1 MTPAPDALDLRG
13 GGPGSLSARRAV
25 MRWAWRLFRREWRQQ
40 LLVLTLIVVVVGAIF
55 VAAAVATNNPTPAN
69 LGFGTASD
77 LATYQGAVPDLP
89 AKVAALEHRFG
100 RVQVIEDETLSIPGS
115 VDTYQLRAESARGPF
130 SGPMLSLVSGKYP
143 TGIGEV
149 ALTKGVASAFSVRI
163 GQLWAEGGTQ
173 RRVVGIVEDP
183 LDTLDAFA
191 LVVPGQVRNPT
202 EVDLLFDAP
211 GVNPSKIGPNVAEV
225 TSVALGAANPET
237 IILAV
242 AVIGMLLVTL
252 IAAGGFTVLA
262 QRRLRSLGMLSSIGA
277 TEKQVRAVVRT
288 NGAVV
293 GIAGTLL
300 GALFGFIVWLIYRP
314 TLETSSFHVIG
325 TFALPWDVIGPVMG
339 LAVVAAYAAARRPAR
354 AVAKVPI
361 VSALS
366 GRPVEPRR
374 VHRSAIP
381 GVVLLGLAFVL
392 LGYSTTASSAKPNV
406 PFLIGGLISL
416 VPGVILLAPFF
427 LSFAAGLGRH
437 APIATRLALRDLARY
452 RARSGPSLAAIS
464 IAVLITVIVAVAAAA
479 RYGNVLDYAGPNL
492 ASNQVVVYAPLPG
505 GTPLFGPNG
514 PSTAPNP
521 PPMAVQD
528 RRVHEIAEALGAE
541 SVIPLEQTNAY
552 LNHLG
557 TGRNWSGP
565 IYVATP
571 RLLREFGITSSEID
585 PSALILSVRPGLSG
599 VSNMQFTWSPT
610 HKHHPKG
617 RSLRPPS
624 ANGRGGNVLNTSTRN
639 TNPCPKSSCRW
650 NPRIEELSGLPSGT
664 SAPNTVITEHAIHS
678 LGLQTSLAGWFITT
692 VQPPTASQIRD
703 ARLLASKVS
712 GMSIE
717 TKNSAPSGS
726 EVIDSATLAGIV
738 LALAILAM
746 SVGLIRSETAS
757 DLRTLAATGA
767 SSRTRRAITAAT
779 AGSLGF
785 LGALLGT
792 AAGYV
797 AMIGFIRTNSLNG
810 GISALGNVP
819 TANLLEILVA
829 MPLAAAVVGWL
840 LAGREPPAIAR
851 QPIE

>member
-1 MTPAPDALDLRG
+1 MTPAPDAALDLRG
-13 GGPGSLSARRAV
+13 GGTRSLSARRAV

-69 LGFGTASD
+69 LGFGTAND
-77 LATYQGAVPDLP
+77 LASYQGAVPHLST
-89 AKVAALEHRFG
+89 KVAALEHRYG
-100 RVQVIEDETLSIPGS
+100 RVQIIENETLSIPGS

-130 SGPMLSLVSGKYP
+130 SSPMLSLVSGKYP

-149 ALTKGVASAFSVRI
+149 ALTKGVASAFNVRI
-163 GQLWAEGGTQ
+163 GQLWIEGGTQ

-183 LDTLDAFA
+183 LDTLDNFA
-191 LVVPGQVRNPT
+191 LVVPGQVRTPS
-202 EVDLLFDAP
+202 EIDLLFDAP
-211 GVNPSKIGPNVAEV
+211 GVIPSKIGPNVAEV
-225 TSVALGAANPET
+225 GSVALGAANPET

-277 TEKQVRAVVRT
+277 TEKQVRAVVRM

-325 TFALPWDVIGPVMG
+325 TFALPWVVIGPAMG
-339 LAVVAAYAAARRPAR
+339 LAIIAAYVAARRPAR
-354 AVAKVPI
+354 TVAKVPI
-361 VSALS
+361 VAALS
-366 GRPVEPRR
+366 GRPVEPKR
-374 VHRSAIP
+374 VHRSAVP

-392 LGYSTTASSAKPNV
+392 LGYSTTSNSAKPHV
-406 PFLIGGLISL
+406 PFLIGGLIAL

-427 LSFAAGLGRH
+427 LSFAAGIGRH

-492 ASNQVVVYAPLPG
+492 ASNQVVVYAPLPA

-514 PSTAPNP
+514 SSTAPKP
-521 PPMAVQD
+521 PPMAVINE
-528 RRVHEIAEALGAE
+528 RVHEIAEALGAN
-541 SVIPLEQTNAY
+541 SVIPLEQTNAN

-557 TGRNWSGP
+557 SGRNWNGP

-571 RLLREFGITSSEID
+571 QLLKAFGITSSEID
-585 PSALILSVRPGLSG
+585 PSALLLTTRPGLSG
-599 VSNMQFTWSPT
+599 VSNMQFTWS
-610 HKHHPKG
+610 
-617 RSLRPPS
+617 LPS
-624 ANGRGGNVLNTSTRN
+624 KPGSIPGVSNNSNP
-639 TNPCPKSSCRW
+639 NPCPKISCRS
-650 NPRIEELSGLPSGT
+650 NPKIEELSGLPSGT

-678 LGLQTSLAGWFITT
+678 LGLQTSLAGWFVTT
-692 VQPPTASQIRD
+692 VRAPTAPQIRD

-717 TKNSAPSGS
+717 TKNSAPSGM

-746 SVGLIRSETAS
+746 SVGLIRSETAG

-767 SSRTRRAITAAT
+767 STRTRRTITAAT

-819 TANLLEILVA
+819 TTSLLEILVA

-840 LAGREPPAIAR
+840 LAGREPPVIAR

>member
-1 MTPAPDALDLRG
+1 MTPAPVGVLDLQG
-13 GGPGSLSARRAV
+13 GGTGSLSARRAV

-40 LLVLTLIVVVVGAIF
+40 LLVLALIVVVVGAIF

-69 LGFGTASD
+69 LGFGSAND
-77 LATYQGAVPDLP
+77 LASYQGAVPHLS
-89 AKVAALEHRFG
+89 AKVATLEHRFG
-100 RVQVIEDETLSIPGS
+100 RVQVIENETLSIPGS
-115 VDTYQLRAESARGPF
+115 VDTYQLRAEGSHGPF

-143 TGIGEV
+143 VGPDEV
-149 ALTKGVASAFSVRI
+149 ALTKGVASAFNVRI
-163 GQLWAEGGTQ
+163 GQQWSEGGTQ

-183 LDTLDAFA
+183 LDTLDNFA
-191 LVVPGQVRNPT
+191 LVVPGQVRAPS
-202 EVDLLFDAP
+202 EIDLLFDAP

-225 TSVALGAANPET
+225 GSVALGAANPET

-277 TEKQVRAVVRT
+277 TEKQVRAVVRM

-300 GALFGFIVWLIYRP
+300 GALLGFIVWLVYRP
-314 TLETSSFHVIG
+314 MLETSSFHVIG
-325 TFALPWDVIGPVMG
+325 TFALPWAVIGPAMG
-339 LAVVAAYAAARRPAR
+339 LAVVAAYVAARRPAR
-354 AVAKVPI
+354 TVAKVPI
-361 VSALS
+361 VVALS
-366 GRPVEPRR
+366 GRPVEPKR
-374 VHRSAIP
+374 VHRSAVP
-381 GVVLLGLAFVL
+381 GVLLLGLAFVL
-392 LGYSTTASSAKPNV
+392 LGYSTTANSAQPQV
-406 PFLIGGLISL
+406 PFLVGGLVAL

-427 LSFAAGLGRH
+427 LSLAAGIGRH

-452 RARSGPSLAAIS
+452 RARSGSSLAAIS

-492 ASNQVVVYAPLPG
+492 APNQVVVYAPLPA

-514 PSTAPNP
+514 SSTAPKP
-521 PPMAVQD
+521 PPMAVLEK
-528 RRVHEIAEALGAE
+528 RVHEIAEALGAN
-541 SVIPLEQTNAY
+541 SVIPLEQTNAS
-552 LNHLG
+552 LNHMG
-557 TGRNWSGP
+557 SGRNWNGP

-571 RLLREFGITSSEID
+571 RLLRAFGITSSEID
-585 PSALILSVRPGLSG
+585 PSALILSMRPGLSD
-599 VSNMQFTWSPT
+599 VSKMQFTWSPPV
-610 HKHHPKG
+610 KPG
-617 RSLRPPS
+617 FAPGVSNS
-624 ANGRGGNVLNTSTRN
+624 SNS
-639 TNPCPKSSCRW
+639 NPCPKSSCRL
-650 NPRIEELSGLPSGT
+650 NPKIEELSALPSGT

-692 VQPPTASQIRD
+692 VHSPTAAQIRD

-717 TKNSAPSGS
+717 TKNSMPSGM
-726 EVIDSATLAGIV
+726 EVIDLATLAGVV

-767 SSRTRRAITAAT
+767 SSTARRTITAAT
-779 AGSLGF
+779 AGALGF

-792 AAGYV
+792 IAGYIG
-797 AMIGFIRTNSLNG
+797 MIGFIRSNSLNG

-819 TANLLEILVA
+819 TTNLLEILVA

-840 LAGREPPAIAR
+840 LAGREPPVIAR

>member
-1 MTPAPDALDLRG
+1 
-13 GGPGSLSARRAV
+13 

-69 LGFGTASD
+69 LGFGTAND
-77 LATYQGAVPDLP
+77 LASYQGAVPHLS

-100 RVQVIEDETLSIPGS
+100 RVQIIENETLSIPGS
-115 VDTYQLRAESARGPF
+115 INTYQLRAESARGPF
-130 SGPMLSLVSGKYP
+130 SGPMFSLISGKYP
-143 TGIGEV
+143 TGPGEV
-149 ALTKGVASAFSVRI
+149 ALTKGVASAFNVRI

-183 LDTLDAFA
+183 LDTLDNFA
-191 LVVPGQVRNPT
+191 LVVPGQVRTPS
-202 EVDLLFDAP
+202 EIDLLFDAP
-211 GVNPSKIGPNVAEV
+211 GVNPSNIGPNVAEV

-277 TEKQVRAVVRT
+277 TEKQVRAVVRM

-325 TFALPWDVIGPVMG
+325 TFALPWDVIGPAMG
-339 LAVVAAYAAARRPAR
+339 LAIIAAYIAARRPAR
-354 AVAKVPI
+354 TVAKVPI
-361 VSALS
+361 VAALS
-366 GRPVEPRR
+366 GRPVEPKRI
-374 VHRSAIP
+374 HRSAVP
-381 GVVLLGLAFVL
+381 GLVLLGLAFVL
-392 LGYSTTASSAKPNV
+392 LGFTTTANSAKPDV
-406 PFLIGGLISL
+406 PFLIGGLIAL

-427 LSFAAGLGRH
+427 LSLAARVGRH

-464 IAVLITVIVAVAAAA
+464 IAVLITVIVAVAADA

-492 ASNQVVVYAPLPG
+492 ASNQIVVYAPLPG

-514 PSTAPNP
+514 SSTAPKP

-528 RRVHEIAEALGAE
+528 TRVHEIAEALGAN
-541 SVIPLEQTNAY
+541 SVIELEQTSAS
-552 LNHLG
+552 LNHMG
-557 TGRNWSGP
+557 SGRNWNGP

-571 RLLREFGITSSEID
+571 QLLRAFGIKSSQID
-585 PSALILSVRPGLSG
+585 PNALILSMRPGLSG
-599 VSNMQFTWSPT
+599 VSNMQFTWTPSKACLKRMVPN
-610 HKHHPKG
+610 G
-617 RSLRPPS
+617 PPS
-624 ANGRGGNVLNTSTRN
+624 KG
-639 TNPCPKSSCRW
+639 CPK
-650 NPRIEELSGLPSGT
+650 NPSISNPTIDKVGALPSGT

-692 VQPPTASQIRD
+692 VHPPTATQIRD

-717 TKNSAPSGS
+717 TKNSAPSGM

-767 SSRTRRAITAAT
+767 SSRTRRTITAAT

-792 AAGYV
+792 VAGYV
-797 AMIGFIRTNSLNG
+797 GMIGFIRTNSLNG

-819 TANLLEILVA
+819 SATLLEILVA

-840 LAGREPPAIAR
+840 LAGREPPVIAR

>member
-1 MTPAPDALDLRG
+1 MSASDPPLDLRG
-13 GGPGSLSARRAV
+13 GGTGSLSARRAV

-40 LLVLTLIVVVVGAIF
+40 LLVLALIVVVVGAIF

-69 LGFGTASD
+69 LGFGTAND
-77 LATYQGAVPDLP
+77 LASYQGSVPHLA

-100 RVQVIEDETLSIPGS
+100 RVQVIENETLSIPGS
-115 VDTYQLRAESARGPF
+115 VDTYQLRSESSHGPF
-130 SGPMLSLVSGKYP
+130 SGPMLSLLSGRYP
-143 TGIGEV
+143 TDPGEV
-149 ALTKGVASAFSVRI
+149 ALTEGVASAFNVHI
-163 GQLWAEGGTQ
+163 GQLWSEGGTQ

-183 LDTLDAFA
+183 LDTLDNFA
-191 LVVPGQVRNPT
+191 LVVPGQVRTPS
-202 EVDLLFDAP
+202 EIDLLFDARR
-211 GVNPSKIGPNVAEV
+211 VNPSAIGPNVVEV
-225 TSVALGAANPET
+225 GSVAIGAANPET
-237 IILAV
+237 IILVV

-293 GIAGTLL
+293 GIVGTLL

-314 TLETSSFHVIG
+314 ALETSSFHVIG
-325 TFALPWDVIGPVMG
+325 TFALPWVVIGPAMG
-339 LAVVAAYAAARRPAR
+339 LAVVASYVAARRPAR
-354 AVAKVPI
+354 TVTKVPI
-361 VSALS
+361 VAALS
-366 GRPVEPRR
+366 GRPVELKR
-374 VHRSAIP
+374 VDRSAVP
-381 GVVLLGLAFVL
+381 GALLLVVAFVL
-392 LGYSTTASSAKPNV
+392 LGYSTTASSAKPQV
-406 PFLIGGLISL
+406 PFLVGGIVAL

-427 LSFAAGLGRH
+427 LSLAASIGRH

-492 ASNQVVVYAPLPG
+492 ASNEVVVYAPLPA

-514 PSTAPNP
+514 ASTAPKP
-521 PPMAVQD
+521 PPLAVLNE
-528 RRVHEIAEALGAE
+528 RVHEIAEALGAN
-541 SVIPLEQTNAY
+541 SVIPLEQTDAG
-552 LNHLG
+552 LNHAAS
-557 TGRNWSGP
+557 GRNWNGP

-571 RLLREFGITSSEID
+571 QLLKAFGITSSEID
-585 PSALILSVRPGLSG
+585 PSAYILTMRPGLSG
-599 VSNMQFTWSPT
+599 ISNMQFTWTPST
-610 HKHHPKG
+610 RHPGKDHAG
-617 RSLRPPS
+617 PR
-624 ANGRGGNVLNTSTRN
+624 ANVRNGPDRN
-639 TNPCPKSSCRW
+639 TNPCPSSSCRW
-650 NPRIEELSGLPSGT
+650 NPKIEELSGLPSGT
-664 SAPNTVITEHAIHS
+664 SAPNTLITEHAIRS

-692 VQPPTASQIRD
+692 VHSPTAMQIRD

-717 TKNSAPSGS
+717 TKNSMPSGR
-726 EVIDSATLAGIV
+726 EVVDLATLAGIV

-757 DLRTLAATGA
+757 DLRTLTATGA
-767 SSRTRRAITAAT
+767 SSTTRRTITAAT

-792 AAGYV
+792 IAGYV
-797 AMIGFIRTNSLNG
+797 GMLGFIRTNSLNG

-819 TANLLEILVA
+819 TANLLELLLA

-840 LAGREPPAIAR
+840 LAGREPPVIAR

>member
-1 MTPAPDALDLRG
+1 MTPAPDAAPDLRG

-69 LGFGTASD
+69 LGFGTAND
-77 LATYQGAVPDLP
+77 LASYQGAVPHLS

-100 RVQVIEDETLSIPGS
+100 RVQIIENETLSIPGS
-115 VDTYQLRAESARGPF
+115 VDTYQLRAESAHGPF
-130 SGPMLSLVSGKYP
+130 SGPMLSLVSGRYP

-149 ALTKGVASAFSVRI
+149 ALTKGVASAFNVRV
-163 GQLWAEGGTQ
+163 GQLWSEGGTQ

-183 LDTLDAFA
+183 LDTLDNFA
-191 LVVPGQVRNPT
+191 LVVPGQVRTPG
-202 EVDLLFDAP
+202 EIDLLFDAP
-211 GVNPSKIGPNVAEV
+211 GVSPSTIGPNVAEV

-277 TEKQVRAVVRT
+277 TEKQVRAVVRM

-293 GIAGTLL
+293 GVAGTVL
-300 GALFGFIVWLIYRP
+300 GALFGFVVWIIYRP
-314 TLETSSFHVIG
+314 TLEASSFHVIG
-325 TFALPWDVIGPVMG
+325 TFELPWVVIGPAMG
-339 LAVVAAYAAARRPAR
+339 LAVIAAYVAARRPAR
-354 AVAKVPI
+354 TVAKVPI
-361 VSALS
+361 VAALS
-366 GRPVEPRR
+366 GRPVEPKR
-374 VHRSAIP
+374 VHRSAVP
-381 GVVLLGLAFVL
+381 GVVLLVLAFLL
-392 LGYSTTASSAKPNV
+392 LGYSSTAKGAKPQV
-406 PFLIGGLISL
+406 PFLIGGLIAL

-427 LSFAAGLGRH
+427 LSVASGVGRH
-437 APIATRLALRDLARY
+437 APIAARLALRDLARY

-492 ASNQVVVYAPLPG
+492 ASNQIVVYAPLPG

-514 PSTAPNP
+514 SSTAPKP

-528 RRVHEIAEALGAE
+528 KRVHEIAEALGAS
-541 SVIPLEQTNAY
+541 SVIPLEQTNAG
-552 LNHLG
+552 LNHMG
-557 TGRNWSGP
+557 SGRNWNGP

-571 RLLREFGITSSEID
+571 RLLRAFGITSSEID
-585 PSALILSVRPGLSG
+585 PSALILSMRPGLSG
-599 VSNMQFTWSPT
+599 ISNMQFTWTPT
-610 HKHHPKG
+610 PKHQ
-617 RSLRPPS
+617 
-624 ANGRGGNVLNTSTRN
+624 VLNIVTRN

-650 NPRIEELSGLPSGT
+650 NPKIEELIGLPSGT

-692 VQPPTASQIRD
+692 VRAPTAVQIRD

-717 TKNSAPSGS
+717 TKNSAPSGM

-767 SSRTRRAITAAT
+767 SSRTRRTITAAT

-810 GISALGNVP
+810 GLSALGNVP
-819 TANLLEILVA
+819 TTNLLEILVA

-840 LAGREPPAIAR
+840 LAGREPPVIAR